1 MDNTDRNTA
10 PADQTEA
17 LRALATELARLNSHK
32 FIQVH
37 NAPARMVGFQF
48 LRGLAFGFGS
58 VVGASIL
65 VSLVAWWASQI
76 EFLPIIGEWA
86 AILVQEI
93 DQQTDATTP
102 STD

>member
-1 MDNTDRNTA
+1 MNDTSQNAA

-17 LRALATELARLNSHK
+17 LRLLARELQRLNSHK

-37 NAPARMVGFQF
+37 NKPARMVGFQF

-58 VVGASIL
+58 VVGASLL
-65 VSLVAWWASQI
+65 VSLVAYWASQF

-86 AILVQEI
+86 ALLVEEI
-93 DQQTDATTP
+93 DQQSEVGRPVED
-102 STD
+102 